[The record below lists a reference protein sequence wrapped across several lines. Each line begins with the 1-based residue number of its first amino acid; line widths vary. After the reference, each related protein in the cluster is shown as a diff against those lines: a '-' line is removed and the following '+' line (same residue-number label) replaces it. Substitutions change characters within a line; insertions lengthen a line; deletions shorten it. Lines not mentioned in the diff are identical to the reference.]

1 MKCIIEKL
9 DHQGRGIAFID
20 GKITFVENALP
31 GEELEI
37 EILYN
42 DENDNEKE
50 KENLLKEKEKLELSI
65 ERRKKL
71 LSNENYVNKAPANV
85 VENDRIQ
92 LEKEQSKLN
101 EIISK
106 LN

>member
-1 MKCIIEKL
+1 MNIEELKEVIKL
-9 DHQGRGIAFID
+9 
-20 GKITFVENALP
+20 N
-31 GEELEI
+31 ELEI

-42 DENDNEKE
+42 DEIDHEKE
-50 KENLLKEKEKLELSI
+50 KESLLKEKEKLEQSI

-92 LEKEQSKLN
+92 LEKEENKLKEIVSKL
-101 EIISK
+101 
-106 LN
+106 